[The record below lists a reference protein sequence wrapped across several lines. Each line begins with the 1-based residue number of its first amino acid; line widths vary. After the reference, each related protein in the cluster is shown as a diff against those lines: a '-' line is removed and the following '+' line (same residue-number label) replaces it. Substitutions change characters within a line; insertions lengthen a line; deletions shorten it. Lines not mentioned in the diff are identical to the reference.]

1 MRATFLLALM
11 AAVGMQ
17 AQDNRPLVGARRSFS
32 SPPAGSTLDLHVC
45 APGEQADV
53 YLGDWCGTLKPPPP
67 APFDVPPKVINKW
80 TPPLPENW
88 DGHETYENLS
98 CKLQGAYDT
107 TDKMC
112 IDGKVYKSTIS
123 RTCEDKSRFLLMSE
137 DNKWHCLNLGAKP

>member
-1 MRATFLLALM
+1 MGATMKTIPFLLALM

-17 AQDNRPLVGARRSFS
+17 SGTITHVDEKKLDGRAWWSTQDFG
-32 SPPAGSTLDLHVC
+32 
-45 APGEQADV
+45 
-53 YLGDWCGTLKPPPP
+53 P
-67 APFDVPPKVINKW
+67 APFDVPPKVIHKW

-88 DGHETYENLS
+88 DGYETYENLS

-137 DNKWHCLNLGAKP
+137 DNKWHRLNLGAKP